1 MYNEVYTSLIVDDNT
16 LDKVAKLLVSKDLQ
30 GKIIKNEI
38 PWRIMENANFLTDME
53 SLENKSI
60 CSIDAWQWTFLKT
73 YVESAPLLGDIAGKK
88 CISKDLYRIV
98 KRRYKCFQDNNLLRS
113 IIAYIN
119 EEIDVLIESLHSKVI
134 VGKLLYN
141 ISLKMG
147 VNYSFPAKIQGFV

>member
-60 CSIDAWQWTFLKT
+60 CSIDA
-73 YVESAPLLGDIAGKK
+73 
-88 CISKDLYRIV
+88 
-98 KRRYKCFQDNNLLRS
+98 
-113 IIAYIN
+113 
-119 EEIDVLIESLHSKVI
+119 
-134 VGKLLYN
+134 
-141 ISLKMG
+141 
-147 VNYSFPAKIQGFV
+147 